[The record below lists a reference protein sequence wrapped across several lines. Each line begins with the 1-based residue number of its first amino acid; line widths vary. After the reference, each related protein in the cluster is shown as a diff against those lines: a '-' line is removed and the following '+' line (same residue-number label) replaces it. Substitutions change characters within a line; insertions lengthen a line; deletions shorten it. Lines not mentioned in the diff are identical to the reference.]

1 MFVKNVM
8 KRTGGCSMNEEKD
21 IIIED
26 GLSVTQMRQLIE
38 VTNTMV
44 RAINEEEFR
53 AIMSIYGKATDRL
66 LG

>member
-1 MFVKNVM
+1 
-8 KRTGGCSMNEEKD
+8 MNEEKD

-26 GLSVTQMRQLIE
+26 GLSVMQMRQLIE

-53 AIMSIYGKATDRL
+53 AIMNIYGKATDRL